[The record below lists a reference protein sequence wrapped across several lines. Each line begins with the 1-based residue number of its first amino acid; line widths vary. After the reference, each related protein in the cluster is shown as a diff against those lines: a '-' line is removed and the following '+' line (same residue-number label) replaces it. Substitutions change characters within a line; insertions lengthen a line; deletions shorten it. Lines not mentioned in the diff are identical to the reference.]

1 MTVVTVVATGPLA
14 TIQDLGRPGYAHLGV
29 PGSGGADR
37 AALTLANRLVGNRIS
52 AAAVESTFGGL
63 RLRADTDVLVAV
75 TGAEATVRL
84 AGTPV
89 GLAAGIVLRAGAEL
103 TVDPPTW
110 GCRNYLAVRGG
121 FDVPAVLGSRSTDV
135 LSGLGP
141 DALAAGDR
149 LPVGTDAGEWP
160 EVSSA
165 PPDSTHAAVPVLIC
179 SPGPR
184 TSHVADPAA
193 LYTGRWEVGAESNRV
208 GVRLGRIQNSDEPL
222 ITHRSDAEELRSEG
236 IAHGSVQVPPNG
248 RPVIFLADHP
258 VTGGYP
264 VIAVL
269 DAASVDLA
277 AQLVPGST
285 IRFRRR

>member
-89 GLAAGIVLRAGAEL
+89 GLAAGIVLRAGGEL

-121 FDVPAVLGSRSTDV
+121 FDVPAVLGSR
-135 LSGLGP
+135 
-141 DALAAGDR
+141 
-149 LPVGTDAGEWP
+149 
-160 EVSSA
+160 
-165 PPDSTHAAVPVLIC
+165 
-179 SPGPR
+179 
-184 TSHVADPAA
+184 
-193 LYTGRWEVGAESNRV
+193 
-208 GVRLGRIQNSDEPL
+208 
-222 ITHRSDAEELRSEG
+222 
-236 IAHGSVQVPPNG
+236 
-248 RPVIFLADHP
+248 
-258 VTGGYP
+258 
-264 VIAVL
+264 
-269 DAASVDLA
+269 
-277 AQLVPGST
+277 
-285 IRFRRR
+285 